1 VLEED
6 IVARLTEF
14 FASRG
19 QRAIPEDTI
28 STGTKEK
35 PDLAVTDGKTTTYLK
50 VFRRDDLQE
59 RNTLLQVAL
68 GALSYTAVANRVYL
82 VLPKVQAAVLD
93 AAALRERGLGL
104 LVYDLKTIE
113 EVLPARLFEHGSVG
127 TRPSADLERLR
138 GRISALE
145 QTVEALVSEL
155 SRIKSVKL
163 EQLEVKGRRP
173 ETPAIAGPQR
183 PQPLPSFLQDNP
195 WLDIL
200 SKRGRESDQIAG

>member
-1 VLEED
+1 VAEED

-19 QRAIPEDTI
+19 QRPIPEDTI
-28 STGTKEK
+28 STGTEEK
-35 PDLAVTDGKTTTYLK
+35 PDLVVTDGKATTYLK

-68 GALSYTAVANRVYL
+68 RALSYTAVANRVYL

-93 AAALRERGLGL
+93 AAVLREKGLGL
-104 LVYDLKTIE
+104 IVYNSRAIE
-113 EVLPARLFEHGSVG
+113 EVLPARCFEHDSVG
-127 TRPSADLERLR
+127 ARPSADLERLR
-138 GRISALE
+138 SRISALE

-155 SRIKSVKL
+155 SRIKSAKL
-163 EQLEVKGRRP
+163 EQLEIKRTHP
-173 ETPAIAGPQR
+173 ETPAIAGR
-183 PQPLPSFLQDNP
+183 EKPQPLPSFLQDNP

-200 SKRGRESDQIAG
+200 SKRGKESDQIAG